1 MRTILSA
8 GLALAVV
15 GIGLVLP
22 GTAAA
27 ADTWSYQAA
36 LNPVIGTMVTG
47 NGASWV
53 SVTGTTA
60 EVKIQVNGLV
70 DGAPH
75 AQTIRI
81 GAQGLC
87 PSAAGGSSSISIT
100 DGEPFY
106 GTVGAS
112 LTTEGDSSPA
122 AAVALGQF
130 PSAGSYTYSRTIELD
145 PAVVGALRS
154 GTAVL
159 LVQGVDHNSNGSYD
173 DVLGAGEIDPN
184 VPAEATDP
192 TLCGTF
198 EPMQMAGVP
207 DGSADTGGGSA
218 AVTSATGATSVG
230 DPAVTGTAVT
240 GTAVAGTAVAGT
252 ALLALG
258 MVVAHRRRR
267 AAR

>member
-8 GLALAVV
+8 GIALAVV

-36 LNPVIGTMVTG
+36 LNPVTGTMVTG

-81 GAQGLC
+81 DAQGLC
-87 PSAAGGSSSISIT
+87 PPAAGGSPSISIT

-112 LTTEGDSSPA
+112 LTTDGDSSPA

-145 PAVVGALRS
+145 PAVVGAFRS

-173 DVLGAGEIDPN
+173 DVLGASEIDPN
-184 VPAEATDP
+184 VPVEATDP
-192 TLCGTF
+192 ALCGVLTAS
-198 EPMQMAGVP
+198 QMSGMPAGGVQ
-207 DGSADTGGGSA
+207 TGGGSTAGVEDPGLLIGGGA
-218 AVTSATGATSVG
+218 AVLFGAALFG
-230 DPAVTGTAVT
+230 GALIGRRKL
-240 GTAVAGTAVAGT
+240 AG
-252 ALLALG
+252 
-258 MVVAHRRRR
+258 R
-267 AAR
+267 AS